1 MAPPI
6 NYLKEK
12 EEEWRPVFNRL
23 CERFPTVPG
32 AKVAQALRDHGGH
45 AGEAA
50 SVLRDLTSSNVKQAD
65 PDDVEHV
72 STLLSSPAMFKH
84 ACKEQFRKY
93 DVNKD
98 GVLEWE
104 EVKALVY
111 ACYEE
116 FGLPVPSEGCLKAF
130 FYATD
135 ENQDGVLS
143 EREFRKFFEMF
154 LRYAFF
160 DHLKLQQM
168 VEKGKEIE
176 AKRESLGSIAPVA
189 RVKDEAVDDADTAS
203 PMDSRTSSASTSSK
217 PKGEDQV
224 PKASKAVLA
233 PIESSQAKP
242 GRRSPKADQE
252 RPPREDRQH
261 REDRREDRQ
270 NRRQEKERNRASTQ
284 DSTEGYSQAMR
295 CVAPNGVAYRNS
307 ASFQDRQDSVCAPN
321 STVRVLEHWIRTPE
335 GWLPV
340 SDAQGQT
347 LFERSSADADD
358 GRQHSQNSSKH
369 SQKKQVSI
377 QDNKDDTLDANVRS
391 HGSPGQ
397 SAARSPAHSESGGG
411 GGDGGGLKASEE
423 EWRPVFERLSER
435 FPQLSQ
441 DKILQALRDND
452 GHAGKAASMLRYM

>member
-1 MAPPI
+1 MAPPV

-12 EEEWRPVFNRL
+12 EEEWRPVFIRL
-23 CERFPTVPG
+23 SERFPTVPG
-32 AKVAQALRDHGGH
+32 AKVAQALREHGGH

-104 EVKALVY
+104 EVKTLVY

-160 DHLKLQQM
+160 DHLKLMQM

-176 AKRESLGSIAPVA
+176 AKRESMGTLPVV
-189 RVKDEAVDDADTAS
+189 RVKEEAVDDADTAS

-217 PKGEDQV
+217 PKGEEA

-233 PIESSQAKP
+233 PIEASQPKP
-242 GRRSPKADQE
+242 GRRSPKAEQE

-261 REDRREDRQ
+261 REDRREDRHH
-270 NRRQEKERNRASTQ
+270 RRQSKNEDRASPQ
-284 DSTEGYSQAMR
+284 DNNEGYGQAMR
-295 CVAPNGVAYRNS
+295 CLAPNGVAYRNS

-340 SDAQGQT
+340 TDPQGQT
-347 LFERSSADADD
+347 LFERSSAEADD
-358 GRQHSQNSSKH
+358 GRQSQNSNKH

-377 QDNKDDTLDANVRS
+377 QDNKDDTLEANVRS
-391 HGSPGQ
+391 HGSP
-397 SAARSPAHSESGGG
+397 AHSEGGGG

-423 EWRPVFERLSER
+423 DWRPVFERLSER
-435 FPQLSQ
+435 FPQITQ
-441 DKILQALRDND
+441 DKILQALRDNE